1 LDCISLVWPTI
12 CVTGSIEL
20 LEQDTE
26 DLVLL
31 GDLAAESLTLTLL
44 RVLGQL
50 LLAAEKARLLLRV
63 PAFEEID
70 YVDEDPR

>member
-31 GDLAAESLTLTLL
+31 GYLAVESITLL
-44 RVLGQL
+44 RVLGKL